1 MSRTP
6 PLSVLVVEDE
16 PTGPIL
22 AARVAKFIGEWTGA
36 TPLVTVATTMAFAKA
51 RAHAYD
57 AVLLDLCLPDSTRE
71 QTIAELPRLAE
82 TWPPIVIVT
91 GLVESTSMW
100 RWVELG
106 ADDFFDRQALVISPE
121 CVAKALVTAILRR
134 HRINTPKE
142 EVAA

>member
-1 MSRTP
+1 MSNTP

-22 AARVAKFIGEWTGA
+22 AARVAKFITEWTGRV
-36 TPLVTVATTMAFAKA
+36 PKMTVATTMAFAKA

-57 AVLLDLCLPDSTRE
+57 AVLLDLSLPDSTRE
-71 QTIAELPRLAE
+71 QTIAELPTLAE

-91 GLVESTSMW
+91 EMVASTSMW
-100 RWVELG
+100 LWVELG
-106 ADDFFDRQALVISPE
+106 AEDFFHRQALVVAPE

-134 HRINTPKE
+134 HRIKPIKQ

>member
-1 MSRTP
+1 MNRTP

-22 AARVAKFIGEWTGA
+22 AARVAKFITDWTG
-36 TPLVTVATTMAFAKA
+36 TQPLMTVAKTMAFAKA

-57 AVLLDLCLPDSTRE
+57 AVLLDLSLPDSTRE
-71 QTIAELPRLAE
+71 QTIAELPTLAE

-91 GLVESTSMW
+91 EMVASTSMW
-100 RWVELG
+100 LWVELG
-106 ADDFFDRQALVISPE
+106 AEDFFHRQALVVAPE

-134 HRINTPKE
+134 HRIKPIKQ

>member
-36 TPLVTVATTMAFAKA
+36 APIVTVATTMAFAKA

-57 AVLLDLCLPDSTRE
+57 AVLLDLSLPDSTRE
-71 QTIAELPRLAE
+71 ETIAELPALAK

-91 GLVESTSMW
+91 GLIESKSMW

-106 ADDFFDRQALVISPE
+106 ADDFFDRQALVICPE
-121 CVAKALVTAILRR
+121 SVAKAILTAILRR
-134 HRINTPKE
+134 NRVPQTME
-142 EVAA
+142 ESAA